1 MEIKFEGVQRS
12 KISLEQITP
21 GTVFVY
27 DGKVM
32 LKTNRVYGA
41 VSKREVFVLVVE
53 LQDGAEKWMKSYKEV
68 SIPNEAYLVIKE
80 EC

>member
-68 SIPNEAYLVIKE
+68 SIPNESYLVIKE